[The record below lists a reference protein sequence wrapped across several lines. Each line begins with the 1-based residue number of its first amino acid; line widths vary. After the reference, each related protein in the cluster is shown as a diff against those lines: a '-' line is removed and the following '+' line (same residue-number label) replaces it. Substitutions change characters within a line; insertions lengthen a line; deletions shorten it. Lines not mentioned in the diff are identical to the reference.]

1 MYHDASAFTL
11 PPLRSPSMPLQVED
25 PEQLIS
31 RSSPLTGRPRS
42 GSVAHK
48 YPLSPMQLDL
58 PAPLSIA
65 RGSPRLSTPVSHES
79 PMSAVVPVPLL
90 RESIVPTYQRP
101 PYHEHTSNVYRR
113 SSPSTFVREMH
124 SPIMQGPSA
133 QFVSHSP
140 HRNSITE
147 SFPPNK
153 KRRHSDSPSRMPT
166 MARNEVIEPAK
177 VQTQSPRLVPVE
189 SERASQPDLTT
200 IPPPIAATAGPT
212 LMPHRPNLDMG
223 KQPPLQADIQLKDR
237 DSHKVVGALGRRSP
251 PGSAIGRA
259 KAAKEMERN
268 FREATKRE
276 PSVSFP
282 PKVAS
287 TSSASE
293 TFDLKQKEEKRS
305 IATAPP
311 DSISAS
317 TKQEDTH
324 EWFLQQFENS
334 SSQSSQQAR
343 RSVSLMVNVPNP
355 PSESV
360 AAVSSHDRASPALL
374 ENQGEPSSPPR
385 MSEEAVAT
393 LEQELEELL
402 TEPDETSENNKMDV
416 DIDRAV
422 TKLVADTLINDHAEE
437 ESPQPDKQDPYL
449 TEADVDIEL
458 LRLVDDQPAPSAIH
472 DNQSQV
478 QNVEERITSPESKAV
493 VQPPLVDESAVT
505 HDQVVTEPHEHASI
519 QPPAPPSNDV
529 TLKEENLA
537 EAIYVGNKTS
547 KAAASSKKKE
557 AGSKPTKSK
566 VTGSTL
572 KSKSK
577 SSTKSKSKAT
587 EGTATPPLVPLKTN
601 KLPIPPP
608 VKKNVSSTAASRSRS
623 TSVMPSGSVEGDNK
637 NVENDEDI
645 DAPTDDDKLY
655 CICKTKYDEGRL
667 MIACDKCD
675 EWYHTQCVNM
685 SDLVVDLVDQFFCP
699 MCIQRNPQSLLK
711 TTYKQRCLNGLKHLN
726 PESSNACH
734 KPALGGGILSKFCSQ
749 DCGVKYME
757 ARIDVWVKKG
767 GKRESLW
774 ESVKHAENREGVV
787 IRVDGT
793 TDCSAECVVKTE
805 DIRSLVVDQA
815 EATKMSLVSRKWQVK
830 ATKSHTEVER
840 LRDILRRVVKMRED
854 IKRGMEVVLWREK
867 LLELAAERAKSVGL
881 CGWDQRLCFGDEE
894 WAEFGVGVLESYDVG
909 GENMNEA
916 GNDMQVDQNG
926 SVEGEWWCPGKTMCD
941 RHAGWQS
948 IRSKDIT
955 KEKEQK
961 DEALIKLTTR
971 ERELRKRIEDIVDPH
986 GQDAKGTPKK
996 SSLKLSNANGRPNS
1010 AYNGDL
1016 VRKGKKRKAI
1026 MQ

>member
-1 MYHDASAFTL
+1 MSSRRLDISSLLCNDDDVPPHRPRPVSAAIIAQVPPPATPKPPYLGLDALVHVATEERRRLSGGSESIPSRHASPIEDSVHRIYSYPSTHQVRQTSPNQVYAPLVSSPVHIQSPTYSQYSQRPREHVSFHQPLPERISPVFPYTRLEEEPQRFQHTQRQDVALLHDQRLQHHPYPMYHDASAFTL

-557 AGSKPTKSK
+557 AGSKVRTSLLNQNNPILNILFS
-566 VTGSTL
+566 L
-572 KSKSK
+572 LNPRLPAQL
-577 SSTKSKSKAT
+577 SSQSQS
-587 EGTATPPLVPLKTN
+587 LVQ
-601 KLPIPPP
+601 
-608 VKKNVSSTAASRSRS
+608 SRSRRRR
-623 TSVMPSGSVEGDNK
+623 K
-637 NVENDEDI
+637 
-645 DAPTDDDKLY
+645 ALQH
-655 CICKTKYDEGRL
+655 L
-667 MIACDKCD
+667 L
-675 EWYHTQCVNM
+675 WY
-685 SDLVVDLVDQFFCP
+685 
-699 MCIQRNPQSLLK
+699 
-711 TTYKQRCLNGLKHLN
+711 
-726 PESSNACH
+726 
-734 KPALGGGILSKFCSQ
+734 LSKQTS
-749 DCGVKYME
+749 
-757 ARIDVWVKKG
+757 
-767 GKRESLW
+767 
-774 ESVKHAENREGVV
+774 
-787 IRVDGT
+787 
-793 TDCSAECVVKTE
+793 
-805 DIRSLVVDQA
+805 
-815 EATKMSLVSRKWQVK
+815 
-830 ATKSHTEVER
+830 
-840 LRDILRRVVKMRED
+840 
-854 IKRGMEVVLWREK
+854 
-867 LLELAAERAKSVGL
+867 
-881 CGWDQRLCFGDEE
+881 
-894 WAEFGVGVLESYDVG
+894 
-909 GENMNEA
+909 
-916 GNDMQVDQNG
+916 
-926 SVEGEWWCPGKTMCD
+926 CPF
-941 RHAGWQS
+941 H
-948 IRSKDIT
+948 
-955 KEKEQK
+955 
-961 DEALIKLTTR
+961 L
-971 ERELRKRIEDIVDPH
+971 P
-986 GQDAKGTPKK
+986 
-996 SSLKLSNANGRPNS
+996 
-1010 AYNGDL
+1010 
-1016 VRKGKKRKAI
+1016 
-1026 MQ
+1026 